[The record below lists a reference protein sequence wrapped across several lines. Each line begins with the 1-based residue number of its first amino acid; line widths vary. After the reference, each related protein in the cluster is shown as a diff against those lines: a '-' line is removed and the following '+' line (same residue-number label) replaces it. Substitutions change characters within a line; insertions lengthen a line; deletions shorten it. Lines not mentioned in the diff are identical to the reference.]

1 MYNGPPRRFHYC
13 CIINNN
19 SNKSVGKVNHFN
31 SLTIEHTLRIVLFLE
46 PQRQRTPERK
56 DGCVGRKGPVSERD
70 DGHQRRQTDRQTAGS
85 ARKHPERRA
94 EGIGGERLI
103 SKTVTF
109 V

>member
-1 MYNGPPRRFHYC
+1 MANIGQ
-13 CIINNN
+13 
-19 SNKSVGKVNHFN
+19 VNLIN
-31 SLTIEHTLRIVLFLE
+31 SLTIEHTFRIVLFLDL
-46 PQRQRTPERK
+46 QCQRTPERK